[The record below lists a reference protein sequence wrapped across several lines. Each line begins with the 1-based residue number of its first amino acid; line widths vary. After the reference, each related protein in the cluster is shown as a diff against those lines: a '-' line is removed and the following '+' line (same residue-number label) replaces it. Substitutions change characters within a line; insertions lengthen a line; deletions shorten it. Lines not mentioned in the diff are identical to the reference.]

1 MPLLAS
7 SEHPSTM
14 DPPFP
19 LLLIVG
25 VGIVLSFLIHMFQ
38 RRRAPFP
45 PGPPGIPFIGNLFQ
59 LPQEQPW
66 LTYASWAKHYGDI
79 VHLTAFGQHIILL
92 NSESAVLDLL
102 ERRSAIY
109 SDRPQLC
116 MSGELVGW
124 SGSVPM
130 ITYGDRH
137 REYRKLLN
145 EALASRKLEELHAI
159 EEEKAFEFLQLLTR
173 DSTSFSAHARRLVAA
188 IILDIS
194 HGYTVAERDDPRME
208 LAERANREF
217 ALSTVSGAYLCDI
230 LPFYTFRSG
239 QACSLKKDAKQFK
252 KTVDTLRN
260 EPYDEVKAEIA
271 NGRAKPSFTQRLI
284 ERNLHPTPEEELTYK
299 WAAVAIYVAGADTT
313 TSALEWFFLA
323 MSLYPKVQ
331 EKAHSELMKVVGPTR
346 LPRFSDRTHLP
357 YISALIKEIHR
368 WNPVIPLA
376 LPHRLTQDDYY
387 RGYHI
392 PAGSII
398 WANSWSL
405 LHDPAV
411 YPAPFEFSPERFL
424 SDNEK
429 LNPDPRR
436 YVFGYGRRSCPGQVL
451 AEDML
456 YIAIVS
462 TLSVF
467 RIEPADASKLDV
479 ESTSTILRCDSVSFF
494 PSQVDKVLYSH
505 PKVLECNLIPRSE
518 EALSLLQ

>member
-1 MPLLAS
+1 
-7 SEHPSTM
+7 M
-14 DPPFP
+14 DPLF
-19 LLLIVG
+19 LVLLTAGASILALLI
-25 VGIVLSFLIHMFQ
+25 HRFQ
-38 RRRAPFP
+38 GRRAPFP

-59 LPQEQPW
+59 LPLEQPW
-66 LTYASWAKHYGDI
+66 ITYESWAKQYGDI

-102 ERRSAIY
+102 ERRSSIY

-145 EALASRKLEELHAI
+145 EALAPRKVEEFHAM
-159 EEEKAFEFLQLLTR
+159 EEEKAFEYLKLLTK
-173 DSTSFSAHARRLVAA
+173 DSTLFSAHARRLVAA
-188 IILDIS
+188 IIFDIS
-194 HGYTVAERDDPRME
+194 HGYTVAERDDPRVE
-208 LAERANREF
+208 LAERANHEF
-217 ALSTVSGAYLCDI
+217 VLSVVPGAYLCDTLPI
-230 LPFYTFRSG
+230 LRHIPEWTGVQF
-239 QACSLKKDAKQFK
+239 KKDAKQFK
-252 KTVDTLRN
+252 ETVDTLRN
-260 EPYDEVKAEIA
+260 ELYDEVRAEIA
-271 NGRAKPSFTQRLI
+271 NGTAKPSFAQRLI
-284 ERNLHPTPEEELTYK
+284 ERNLNPTPEEVLTHR
-299 WAAVAIYVAGADTT
+299 WAAVAIYVAGTDTT
-313 TSALEWFFLA
+313 TSAFEWFFLA

-331 EKAHSELMKVVGPTR
+331 EQAYSELMKVVGPTR
-346 LPRFSDRTHLP
+346 LPRFSDRGNLP
-357 YISALIKEIHR
+357 YISAMIKEIHR
-368 WNPVIPLA
+368 WNPVTPLA
-376 LPHRLTQDDYY
+376 LPHRLTQDDHY

-405 LHDPAV
+405 MHDPAV
-411 YPAPFEFSPERFL
+411 YPTPFEFNPGRFL
-424 SDNEK
+424 YKAHDNEK

-436 YVFGYGRRSCPGQVL
+436 YAFGFGRRSCPGQLL

-467 RIEPADASKLDV
+467 RIEPADPSKTDV
-479 ESTSTILRCDSVSFF
+479 EFTSTVI
-494 PSQVDKVLYSH
+494 SH